1 MLKWKSILCT
11 RSKEVNVHSWE
22 VREGLAILEGEK
34 GGEGSINER
43 ECARHSVAEGIRPYS
58 RADHRVFCSGSRARI
73 YISVP
78 GTKSRGSFHLYF
90 HR

>member
-1 MLKWKSILCT
+1 MLKWKSILSS
-11 RSKEVNVHSWE
+11 RSQEVNVRGWE
-22 VREGLAILEGEK
+22 VREGLASLKGEK

-43 ECARHSVAEGIRPYS
+43 ECARHSVAKGYRPYL
-58 RADHRVFCSGSRARI
+58 RADHRVFCRSSRATI